1 MKNSYDTDH
10 TSPQRAKICQLQ
22 YYKNI
27 SNGKQGL
34 RLLNPS
40 YQSPEQVWEQDVPA
54 GMRKLSWCRYGPAG
68 ILTHNALVMT
78 NELLKQHRF
87 VSNNTF
93 SGKKASW
100 QSHTRSERC
109 DNASVLLLGTH
120 VYIRACSM
128 LLHLTTATQHRVG
141 QRGLHCSETI
151 PLSWSPISFCYCSLI
166 KTTHKRNEK
175 TLR

>member
-1 MKNSYDTDH
+1 MVGSFRFLSSLSFTITEDFILLMKNSYDTDH

-78 NELLKQHRF
+78 NELLKQRRF

-100 QSHTRSERC
+100 QSHTQSERC
-109 DNASVLLLGTH
+109 DNAAVLLLETH
-120 VYIRACSM
+120 VYIRELA
-128 LLHLTTATQHRVG
+128 
-141 QRGLHCSETI
+141 
-151 PLSWSPISFCYCSLI
+151 PCYFTRRPPHS
-166 KTTHKRNEK
+166 TE
-175 TLR
+175 